1 MPAAKTGPRR
11 PGSLDDI
18 SQVALDLIKQFP
30 GHPARSIARKL
41 VEQSN
46 GAITLEAARARVRSL
61 LGQCGK
67 RLRARHDHGVRRAA
81 RAPGQG
87 AEMPK
92 SQAVPWTTYDM
103 ATVGKIGILS
113 DIHCPY
119 HDDVALRAAV
129 DHLHE
134 HKIDALLLNGDFADF
149 YSISRHE
156 KNPKYRNFLAEIE
169 QVQQLL
175 RWFRD
180 QFADIKIVAK
190 QGNHEERWEKWLWQ
204 HAPELSTSPI
214 MGLDNWLALAE
225 LGIELVAEKRIIMA
239 GGLPI
244 LHGHEKGNGISS
256 PVNQARGAYMRLH
269 HTVLEG
275 HGHRTSIH
283 SEPDMMGAETVC
295 FSTGCL
301 CDLRPA
307 YAPLNKWNHGAALV
321 RVKETGEFDVEN
333 FRISN
338 GKVRTS

>member
-1 MPAAKTGPRR
+1 
-11 PGSLDDI
+11 L
-18 SQVALDLIKQFP
+18 ALDLIKKFP
-30 GHPARSIARKL
+30 EHPARSIARKV

-46 GAITLEAARARVRSL
+46 GAISLDAARSRVRGL
-61 LGQCGK
+61 FGQMGK
-67 RLRARHDHGVRRAA
+67 LQRARPCRGVRRAA

-87 AEMPK
+87 VEMPK
-92 SQAVPWTTYDM
+92 SQAVPWTVYDL
-103 ATVGKIGILS
+103 ATVGKVGILS

-156 KNPKYRNFLAEIE
+156 KNPKHRNFLAELE

-175 RWFRD
+175 RWLRGEFP
-180 QFADIKIVAK
+180 DIKIVAK
-190 QGNHEERWEKWLWQ
+190 AGNHEERWEKWLWQ

-214 MGLDNWLALAE
+214 MGLDNWLALTE
-225 LGIELVAEKRIIMA
+225 LGIDLVSEKRIVMS

-283 SEPDMMGAETVC
+283 SEPDMMGTETVC

-321 RVKETGEFDVEN
+321 CVKETGEFDVEN

>member
-1 MPAAKTGPRR
+1 MPAVKTKRSASGR
-11 PGSLDDI
+11 LDAI
-18 SQVALDLIKQFP
+18 SELALDLIKRFP
-30 GHPARSIARKL
+30 DHPARSIARKL

-46 GAITLEAARARVRSL
+46 GAITLDAARSRVRMMF
-61 LGQCGK
+61 GQKGSAQ
-67 RLRARHDHGVRRAA
+67 RARQDRGVRRAA

-87 AEMPK
+87 VDMPK
-92 SQAVPWTTYDM
+92 SQAVPWTVHDM
-103 ATVGKIGILS
+103 DTVGKIGIIS

-156 KNPKYRNFLAEIE
+156 KNPKHRNFLAELE

-175 RWFRD
+175 RCLRGEFP
-180 QFADIKIVAK
+180 DIKIVAK
-190 QGNHEERWEKWLWQ
+190 AGNHEERWEKWLWQ

-214 MGLDNWLALAE
+214 MGLDNWLALNE
-225 LGIELVAEKRIIMA
+225 LGIDLVADKRIVMA

-283 SEPDMMGAETVC
+283 SEPDMMGKETVC

-307 YAPLNKWNHGAALV
+307 YAPLNKWNHGAAV
-321 RVKETGEFDVEN
+321 VQVNEAGEFNVEN
-333 FRISN
+333 FRIAA

>member
-1 MPAAKTGPRR
+1 
-11 PGSLDDI
+11 
-18 SQVALDLIKQFP
+18 
-30 GHPARSIARKL
+30 
-41 VEQSN
+41 
-46 GAITLEAARARVRSL
+46 
-61 LGQCGK
+61 
-67 RLRARHDHGVRRAA
+67 
-81 RAPGQG
+81 
-87 AEMPK
+87 
-92 SQAVPWTTYDM
+92 
-103 ATVGKIGILS
+103 
-113 DIHCPY
+113 
-119 HDDVALRAAV
+119 VALRAAV

-134 HKIDALLLNGDFADF
+134 HKIDSLLLNGDFADF

-175 RWFRD
+175 RWLRGEFPH
-180 QFADIKIVAK
+180 IKIVAK
-190 QGNHEERWEKWLWQ
+190 QGNHEERWTAWLFQ

-214 MGLDNWLALAE
+214 MGLDNWLALKD
-225 LGIELVAEKRIIMA
+225 LDIHLVSEKRIIMA

-307 YAPLNKWNHGAALV
+307 YAPLNKWNHGAAV
-321 RVKETGEFDVEN
+321 VQVNEAGEFNVEN
-333 FRISN
+333 FRIAS
-338 GKVRTS
+338 GRVRTS

>member
-1 MPAAKTGPRR
+1 MSKAKSGSVASRR
-11 PGSLDDI
+11 DPI
-18 SQVALDLIKQFP
+18 SEMAVEILRQFP
-30 GHPARSIARKL
+30 GHPARSLARKL
-41 VEQSN
+41 VEEAN
-46 GAITLEAARARVRSL
+46 GAIDIDKARSRFRYL
-61 LGQCGK
+61 LGQSGK
-67 RLRARHDHGVRRAA
+67 AHRGYPDSGLRRAA

-92 SQAVPWTTYDM
+92 SQAVPWTVYDM

-134 HKIDALLLNGDFADF
+134 HEIDALLLNGDFADF

-175 RWFRD
+175 RWLRGEFP
-180 QFADIKIVAK
+180 DIRIVAK
-190 QGNHEERWEKWLWQ
+190 AGNHEERWEKWLFQ

-214 MGLDNWLALAE
+214 MGLDNWLALKD
-225 LGIELVAEKRIIMA
+225 LDIDLVSDKRIIMA

-283 SEPDMMGAETVC
+283 SEPDMLGKETVC

-307 YAPLNKWNHGAALV
+307 YAPLNKWNHGAAV
-321 RVKETGEFDVEN
+321 VQVNEAGEFNVEN
-333 FRISN
+333 FRIAA

>member
-1 MPAAKTGPRR
+1 MPRADEITQMV
-11 PGSLDDI
+11 GSL
-18 SQVALDLIKQFP
+18 LKRFP
-30 GHPARSIARKL
+30 DHPARTLARKL
-41 VEQSN
+41 VEETG
-46 GAITLEAARARVRSL
+46 GALTLEQARSRVRTS
-61 LGQCGK
+61 LGQNGDH
-67 RLRARHDHGVRRAA
+67 ARRFAKTVRPA
-81 RAPGQG
+81 RKPGQG
-87 AEMPK
+87 VEMPK
-92 SQAVPWTTYDM
+92 SQAQPWAPYDM
-103 ATVGKIGILS
+103 GVVGKIGILS
-113 DIHCPY
+113 DIHVPY

-149 YSISRHE
+149 YSVSRHE
-156 KNPKYRNFLAEIE
+156 KNPKYRNFLAEVE

-175 RWFRD
+175 RWLRD

-190 QGNHEERWEKWLWQ
+190 TGNHEERWEKWAFQ
-204 HAPELSTSPI
+204 HAPELSASPI
-214 MGLDNWLALAE
+214 MGLDNWLALKE
-225 LGIELVAEKRIIMA
+225 VDIELVQDKRIILA
-239 GGLPI
+239 GNLPI

-283 SEPDMMGAETVC
+283 SEPDMMGKETVC

-307 YAPLNKWNHGAALV
+307 YAPLNKWNHGGAVVTV
-321 RVKETGEFDVEN
+321 RESGEFDVEN
-333 FRISN
+333 FRIAA

>member
-1 MPAAKTGPRR
+1 
-11 PGSLDDI
+11 
-18 SQVALDLIKQFP
+18 
-30 GHPARSIARKL
+30 
-41 VEQSN
+41 
-46 GAITLEAARARVRSL
+46 
-61 LGQCGK
+61 
-67 RLRARHDHGVRRAA
+67 
-81 RAPGQG
+81 
-87 AEMPK
+87 MPK
-92 SQAVPWTTYDM
+92 SQAVPWTVYDM
-103 ATVGKIGILS
+103 ATVGKVGILS

-156 KNPKYRNFLAEIE
+156 KNPKHRNFLAELE

-175 RWFRD
+175 RWLRGEFP
-180 QFADIKIVAK
+180 DIKIVAK
-190 QGNHEERWEKWLWQ
+190 AGNHEERWEKWLWQ

-214 MGLDNWLALAE
+214 MGLDNWLALKE
-225 LGIELVAEKRIIMA
+225 LGIELVADKRIVMA

-307 YAPLNKWNHGAALV
+307 YAPLNKWNHGAAV
-321 RVKETGEFDVEN
+321 VQVNEAGEFNVEN
-333 FRISN
+333 FRIAA

>member
-1 MPAAKTGPRR
+1 VPAATTKRSG
-11 PGSLDDI
+11 GESLDAI
-18 SQVALDLIKQFP
+18 SQAALDLIKQFP
-30 GHPARSIARKL
+30 DHPARSIARKL
-41 VEQSN
+41 VEQSR
-46 GAITLEAARARVRSL
+46 GAITLESARSRVRGL
-61 LGQCGK
+61 FGQKGK
-67 RLRARHDHGVRRAA
+67 RQRAQQDHGVRRAA

-87 AEMPK
+87 VEMPK
-92 SQAVPWTTYDM
+92 SQAVPWTVYDM

-156 KNPKYRNFLAEIE
+156 KNPKHRNFLAELE

-175 RWFRD
+175 RWLRGE
-180 QFADIKIVAK
+180 FADIKIVAK
-190 QGNHEERWEKWLWQ
+190 AGNHEERWEKWLWQ

-214 MGLDNWLALAE
+214 MGLDNWLALTE
-225 LGIELVAEKRIIMA
+225 LGIDLVGEKRIIMA

-307 YAPLNKWNHGAALV
+307 YAPINKWNHGAALV
-321 RVKETGEFDVEN
+321 SVKETGEFDVEN